1 MHQLILPI
9 NQCAMCFRLKLHY
22 GLEMGSSKSF
32 VPIDCI
38 ILIAWGYHVYL
49 IDQ

>member
-1 MHQLILPI
+1 MHQLILLI
-9 NQCAMCFRLKLHY
+9 NQCAMCVRLKLHY

-32 VPIDCI
+32 VPIDCFL
-38 ILIAWGYHVYL
+38 LIAHDYHVYL

>member
-32 VPIDCI
+32 VPIDRFL
-38 ILIAWGYHVYL
+38 LIVFIYHVHL

>member
-1 MHQLILPI
+1 MHQLILLI

-32 VPIDCI
+32 VPIDRFL
-38 ILIAWGYHVYL
+38 LIVYIYHVYF